1 MSQISERV
9 QLLNNKPANNQGKYV
24 LYWMQM
30 FKRTTHNHALNFA
43 IQEANKRNVPLVV
56 YEGLKF
62 YYPWASDRI
71 HTFILE
77 GVEEKRKAFA
87 DKQILYLFYLQQ
99 DENSAK
105 DVVANIAKDAC
116 LIVTDDF
123 PCFIIPKHNQRI
135 AEKANIPVYAVDS
148 NGMIP
153 MSKFDKE
160 NYAAYT
166 IRPRVKK
173 MLPEYDKPFVEEK
186 VICSSS
192 YLMID
197 QHFFMHS
204 LDYIKNSS
212 SFFINSSS
220 SFARS
225 SSSLPNSS
233 SFFLSNLD
241 LLAYSTSSKENGL
254 SQLIKNVEFFTLNDE
269 NIARLVANCAINH
282 DIKPSSM
289 YKGGS
294 VNAHKRLSHFIKE
307 IFPNYAETR
316 NECSVDGSSRL
327 SAYLHF
333 GFLSV
338 QEIVEAVNNA
348 DVPKESKE
356 SFLEELIVRRELA
369 YNFTKFNENYDS
381 LQCLPNWTQETMRKH
396 ANDKRDYLYT
406 VEELEQSKTHDEIW
420 NAAQRELVETGGMHN
435 YVRMLW
441 GKNVIAW
448 TKSYEE
454 AFAILE
460 DFNNKYA
467 LDGRNPNS
475 YAGIL
480 WCFGKHDR
488 PWFER
493 NVFGTIRYMTS
504 GSSGKKFNAK
514 KYIEWTKGFSQ
525 PSLF

>member
-1 MSQISERV
+1 MLNERV
-9 QLLNNKPANNQGKYV
+9 QLLNDKPANNDGKYI

-43 IQEANKRNVPLVV
+43 VQQANERKIPLVV

-62 YYPWASDRI
+62 YYPWANDRI

-77 GVEEKRKAFA
+77 GVEEKRKTFA
-87 DKQILYLFYLQQ
+87 AKGILYLFYLQQ
-99 DENSAK
+99 DETFPKN
-105 DVVANIAKDAC
+105 VIRELAKDAC

-123 PCFIIPKHNQRI
+123 PCFITPSHNKRI
-135 AEKANIPVYAVDS
+135 AEQAEIPVYATDS

-166 IRPRVKK
+166 IRPRIKK
-173 MLPEYDKPFVEEK
+173 MLPDYLTCDADEK
-186 VICSSS
+186 IIVRADNLQIICPETC
-192 YLMID
+192 
-197 QHFFMHS
+197 
-204 LDYIKNSS
+204 IKN
-212 SFFINSSS
+212 I
-220 SFARS
+220 AE
-225 SSSLPNSS
+225 LV
-233 SFFLSNLD
+233 
-241 LLAYSTSSKENGL
+241 SKC
-254 SQLIKNVEFFTLNDE
+254 S
-269 NIARLVANCAINH
+269 INH
-282 DIKPSSM
+282 DIKPSNI
-289 YKGGS
+289 YHGGS
-294 VNAHKRLSHFIKE
+294 VNAHLRLAHFIKE
-307 IFPNYAETR
+307 ILPDYHKTR

-338 QEIVEAVNNA
+338 YEIVEAVNNA
-348 DVPKESKE
+348 DVPTESKE

-369 YNFTKFNENYDS
+369 YNFTKFNDKYNS
-381 LQCLPNWTQETMRKH
+381 LECLPNWTLETMRKH
-396 ANDKRDYLYT
+396 AADTRDFIYSI
-406 VEELEQSKTHDEIW
+406 EELEQGRTHDELW

-454 AFAILE
+454 AYAVLE

-493 NVFGTIRYMTS
+493 SVFGTIRYMTS

-514 KYIEWTKGFSQ
+514 KYIEWTKGLSQ

>member
-1 MSQISERV
+1 MQISERV
-9 QLLNNKPANNQGKYV
+9 RLLNGKSANNQGKYV

-43 IQEANKRNVPLVV
+43 IREANERKIPLVV

-62 YYPWASDRI
+62 YYPWANDRI

-77 GVEEKRKAFA
+77 GVEEKRVEFA
-87 DKQILYLFYLQQ
+87 KLGIKYLFYLQQ
-99 DENSAK
+99 DETFPKNT
-105 DVVANIAKDAC
+105 VAEIAKDAC

-123 PCFIIPKHNQRI
+123 PCFIIPSHNRRI
-135 AEKANIPVYAVDS
+135 AEKAEIPVYAVDS
-148 NGMIP
+148 NGIIP
-153 MSKFDKE
+153 LAKFEKE
-160 NYAAYT
+160 EYAAYT
-166 IRPRVKK
+166 IRPKIKR
-173 MLPEYDKPFVEEK
+173 MLPDYLKFEK
-186 VICSSS
+186 DEKIIVRA
-192 YLMID
+192 D
-197 QHFFMHS
+197 
-204 LDYIKNSS
+204 
-212 SFFINSSS
+212 
-220 SFARS
+220 
-225 SSSLPNSS
+225 
-233 SFFLSNLD
+233 NLQVNCPE
-241 LLAYSTSSKENGL
+241 TR
-254 SQLIKNVEFFTLNDE
+254 VE
-269 NIARLVANCAINH
+269 NIPNLVKNCAIDH
-282 DIKPSSM
+282 SVKPAI
-289 YKGGS
+289 YRGGS
-294 VNAHKRLSHFIKE
+294 ANAHKRLQYFLKN
-307 IFPNYAETR
+307 IFPNYDKTR
-316 NECSVDGSSRL
+316 NECSIDGSSRL
-327 SAYLHF
+327 SPYLHF

-338 QEIVEAVNNA
+338 YEIVEAVENA
-348 DVPKESKE
+348 DVPKESKGV
-356 SFLEELIVRRELA
+356 FLEELIVRRELA
-369 YNFTKFNENYDS
+369 YNFTRFNPKYDS
-381 LQCLPNWTQETMRKH
+381 LECLPNWTKESMRKH
-396 ANDKRDYLYT
+396 HADKRDYLYSI
-406 VEELEQSKTHDEIW
+406 EQLENFRTHDEIW

-454 AFAILE
+454 AFAVLE

-514 KYIEWTKGFSQ
+514 KYIEWTKSFVQ